1 MKNFTEKIAI
11 TGGKYRGRKV
21 TTPGGKTHPMGSRE
35 RLALFNML
43 GTACEGAVVLDAF
56 AGSGALGCEALS
68 RGADFVVFVDKTPEA
83 MQTIKSNLAELGIV
97 DGFKIVKGSF
107 PQVFP
112 QTDLE
117 DFRGFD
123 IILVDPPYDKFGELR
138 LDFLSGLLK
147 KDGVLVLSHPG
158 EAPEIE
164 GLKLN
169 KTRAYAAAHISVYTK
184 F

>member
-11 TGGKYRGRKV
+11 TGGKYRGRKIA
-21 TTPGGKTHPMGSRE
+21 TPGGKTHPMGSRE

-43 GTACEGAVVLDAF
+43 GAVCEGAVVLDAF

-68 RGADFVVFVDKTPEA
+68 RGASFVVFVDKSPEA
-83 MQTIKSNLAELGIV
+83 VQTIKSNLAELGIV

-112 QTDLE
+112 QGNLE
-117 DFRGFD
+117 DLGGFD
-123 IILVDPPYDKFGELR
+123 IILADPPYDKFGELK

-147 KDGVLVLSHPG
+147 EDGVLVLSHPG
-158 EAPEIE
+158 EAPEFE
-164 GLKLN
+164 RLKLV
-169 KTRAYAAAHISVYTK
+169 KTHTYAAAHISVYTK